1 MMLSVLGWLIGS
13 KVGRYV
19 ALGFLAAATI
29 AATIARVYSA
39 GKRDEQLKQTQASL
53 NAVRDKVKSD
63 EAIMRLPTDVRR
75 KRLLDEW
82 SR

>member
-1 MMLSVLGWLIGS
+1 MLSVLSWLIGS
-13 KVGRYV
+13 KVGRYL
-19 ALGFLAAATI
+19 ALGLLAAATVAVI
-29 AATIARVYSA
+29 VARVYSA

-63 EAIMRLPTDVRR
+63 EAISRMSRADRT
-75 KRLLDEW
+75 KRLRDEW

>member
-1 MMLSVLGWLIGS
+1 MLSIVSWLIGS
-13 KVGRYV
+13 KIGRYL
-19 ALGFLAAATI
+19 ALGLLAFAVVGTI
-29 AATIARVYSA
+29 ILRVYSA
-39 GKRDEQLKQTQASL
+39 GKRGEQLKQTQASL

-63 EAIMRLPTDVRR
+63 ETIRSLPPDVRR